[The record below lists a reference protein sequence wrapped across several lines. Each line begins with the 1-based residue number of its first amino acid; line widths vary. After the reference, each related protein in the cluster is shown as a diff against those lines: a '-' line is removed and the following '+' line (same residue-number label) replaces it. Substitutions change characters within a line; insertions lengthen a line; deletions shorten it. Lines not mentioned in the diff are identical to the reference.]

1 MRRGRGTPLRPTNAN
16 LDCVLGEN
24 ALVFTV
30 PTIGGVQGFL
40 YDRFDQ
46 LSLELEYLQ
55 VVLKMKVP

>member
-1 MRRGRGTPLRPTNAN
+1 MCRGPSIPLRSTNAD
-16 LDCVLGEN
+16 LDCVLAEN